1 VAEIVVIGAGFAG
14 CSAAIQAGKMGA
26 KVTLLERMDMLT
38 GIGLAGG
45 VMRNN
50 GRFTATEEMLAMGG
64 GEMFQ
69 VCDSINRHVFDV
81 PPGWKHAHIY
91 DALKIESKSEAA
103 LEKAGVQI
111 RLQSRAKDVKMD
123 GNVLKAV
130 ILDSG
135 EEIKGDVFVDTT
147 GTCGGM
153 ANCRK
158 YGYGC
163 VCCFMRCPTF
173 GDRVGISGKAGV
185 KEYKSRRT
193 NGGYGGVSAAFH
205 LAKESV
211 DPAIIQELETKG
223 MVLIPLP
230 KHLVNYAKSENLT
243 ASQNKMDVMIENL
256 CLVDNG
262 LCKILVQQWMPV
274 RELRSVKGFEYAR
287 IIDPY
292 SSVGNAIR
300 FLSMVARENT
310 MQIKGL
316 ANVFCAGERS
326 GQMVGQT
333 EAIVTGVL
341 AGYNA
346 VLKSKGKTLLELP
359 RSTII
364 GDLIALIPEY
374 MQTELGQHKRIS
386 FGGPPYFAQMKEKGT
401 YTTDV
406 PTIENW
412 VAKAGMSGIFNK
424 KVS

>member
-1 VAEIVVIGAGFAG
+1 MAEVVVIGAGFAG
-14 CSAAIQAGKMGA
+14 CAAAIQAGKMGA

-50 GRFTATEEMLAMGG
+50 GRFTATEEMIAMGG
-64 GEMFQ
+64 GEMFN
-69 VCDSINRHVFDV
+69 VTDSINLHVFDV

-91 DALKIESKSEAA
+91 NVLKIEATTEAA
-103 LEKAGVQI
+103 LKKSNVEI
-111 RLQSRAKDVKMD
+111 RLQSRAKDVKM
-123 GNVLKAV
+123 
-130 ILDSG
+130 
-135 EEIKGDVFVDTT
+135 EGDVFVDTT

-153 ANCRK
+153 PNCRR

-185 KEYKSRRT
+185 KEYKSRRP

-211 DPAIIQELETKG
+211 APEIIKELELKG

-230 KHLVNYAKSENLT
+230 KHMVNYAKAENLT
-243 ASQNKMDVMIENL
+243 ASQNRMDVMIENL
-256 CLVDNG
+256 CLVHNG
-262 LCKILVQQWMPV
+262 LCKILVQQWIPV
-274 RELRSVKGFEYAR
+274 RELRTVKGFEDAR

-300 FLSMVARENT
+300 FLAMVARENT

-341 AGYNA
+341 AGHNA
-346 VLKSKGKTLLELP
+346 VLKSKGKKLLELP
-359 RSTII
+359 RTTVI
-364 GDLIALIPEY
+364 GDLLALIPEY

-386 FGGPPYFAQMKEKGT
+386 FGGPPYFASMKEKGT
-401 YTTDV
+401 YSTD
-406 PTIENW
+406 PATIQKW
-412 VAKAGMSGIFNK
+412 VEKAGMTNIFNK
-424 KVS
+424 VDP